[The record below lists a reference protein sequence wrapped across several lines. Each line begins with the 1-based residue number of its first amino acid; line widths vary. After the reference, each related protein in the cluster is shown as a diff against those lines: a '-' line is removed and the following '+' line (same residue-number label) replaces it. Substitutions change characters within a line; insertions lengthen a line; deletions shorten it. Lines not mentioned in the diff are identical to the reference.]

1 MDIDYATRR
10 PTSADV
16 SPLVYIILVNWN
28 AGGHTLACLESLR
41 NLSYPSYKVLVVDNA
56 SSDGS
61 PDAIA
66 AAHPDLALVRL
77 PRNLGFTGANNVGF
91 HHALAQEAQFV
102 YLLNTDTRVAPDF
115 LSAAVTTA
123 TSSPDIGVVG
133 SKVLQAARPTH
144 LQFAGG
150 RVNLHTG
157 YNGRPMGYGKQD
169 HGQCDHVTDV
179 AWVTG
184 CAMLISRAC
193 VEATAGLDDAF
204 FAFHEDIDLCLR
216 ARAQGFRVVMSPQ
229 SRVWHEGGG
238 SLGGGA
244 SALHMYYDVRNGLR
258 LVHKHNPI
266 TARLGRLARTCCIIG
281 AHVLQVL
288 LMGPTNAALRAIA
301 DGVKD
306 YYRGVTHARPSS

>member
-133 SKVLQAARPTH
+133 VVGSKVLQAARPTH

-169 HGQCDHVTDV
+169 HGQCDHVT
-179 AWVTG
+179 
-184 CAMLISRAC
+184 
-193 VEATAGLDDAF
+193 
-204 FAFHEDIDLCLR
+204 
-216 ARAQGFRVVMSPQ
+216 
-229 SRVWHEGGG
+229 
-238 SLGGGA
+238 
-244 SALHMYYDVRNGLR
+244 
-258 LVHKHNPI
+258 
-266 TARLGRLARTCCIIG
+266 ARLATIRL
-281 AHVLQVL
+281 
-288 LMGPTNAALRAIA
+288 
-301 DGVKD
+301 
-306 YYRGVTHARPSS
+306 THICTSL